1 MSKGYIEEKLSDMF
15 DIAVNAFDRYMN
27 TDMKNEDIK
36 IAFFNSDNGIEVCK
50 EFCRKYFP
58 NQYEMKYTQQ
68 DFIDNSAAA
77 AFVSDEYY
85 GILIKTDTGDTYAQ
99 IMHTLIHELAHCFCI
114 TNEIEGGNFYK
125 KHCETGSENISIGHK
140 IWREAI
146 ADIIAEK
153 IITRDSFRSIEF
165 FAEQINYYYDMI
177 HSSDMG
183 ISIQALSLVA
193 VATMVSYEV
202 MATNEWSEAKSIIT
216 DTTDVKDEKVLNLLE
231 KIYCNIRK
239 PKYWE
244 ISKKFIEELGD
255 IYYAIRV
262 AKMDTL
268 SLEKFRQMV
277 FLETE

>member
-1 MSKGYIEEKLSDMF
+1 MIKRHIEEKLSDMF
-15 DIAVNAFDRYMN
+15 DMAVNAFDRHMN

-36 IAFFNSDNGIEVCK
+36 IAFFDSSNGIEVCK
-50 EFCRKYFP
+50 EFCGKYFP
-58 NQYEMKYTQQ
+58 KQYEIKYTHQE
-68 DFIDNSAAA
+68 FFANSAAV
-77 AFVSDEYY
+77 AFVSDEHC

-99 IMHTLIHELAHCFCI
+99 IMHTLIHEIAHCFC
-114 TNEIEGGNFYK
+114 TRNEIDGGNFYE
-125 KHCETGSENISIGHK
+125 KHCKTESENISIGYK

-153 IITRDSFRSIEF
+153 IITGDSFRSIEY

-202 MATNEWSEAKSIIT
+202 LAANEWSEAKPIIT
-216 DTTDVKDEKVLNLLE
+216 NMTDIKEEETLKLLE
-231 KIYCNIRK
+231 KIYCNIKK

-244 ISKKFIEELGD
+244 ISKEFIDELGNM
-255 IYYAIRV
+255 YYAIRLV
-262 AKMDTL
+262 KMDT
-268 SLEKFRQMV
+268 SLEKFREIIV
-277 FLETE
+277 SETE